1 MQHDLVLRAEPA
13 RDGVA
18 TLRLAGVIDAHTL
31 DRFEASLAQAAASG
45 VRSLLLDCDE
55 LHYVNSAGF
64 GELIRY
70 SDRFNEKG
78 GSLVLARVPPKVG
91 VILEMLG
98 LKSVI
103 PIHASLEE
111 ARVEAARALPLVPES
126 VPAPPPAPLS
136 IAPRPVATAPRA
148 TLDEIVVDERVV
160 VCACCDARMRVG
172 GQGRWLCSACG
183 APFSLT
189 KEGGVAFD
197 WSRSDAD
204 GIHLTLEVT
213 PRNLAGFAG
222 LLEGLLTERRVPHA
236 RMRRLSREAAHVC
249 HLVATHAFGEGARG
263 PLHLLAL
270 SGPQRL
276 HLRLVDRGRALGE
289 EAVRIFAGQSR
300 LFLDFRYTSL
310 PSGVN
315 VTEFAFAY
323 AGAGVFVA

>member
-18 TLRLAGVIDAHTL
+18 TLHLAGVIDAHTL
-31 DRFEASLAQAAASG
+31 DRFESSLAQAAASG

-111 ARVEAARALPLVPES
+111 ARAEASRALPLVPA
-126 VPAPPPAPLS
+126 PAALPAPLPGP
-136 IAPRPVATAPRA
+136 PRPVAPAARAPVN
-148 TLDEIVVDERVV
+148 EIVADERVV

-172 GQGRWLCSACG
+172 GQGRWLCAACG

-189 KEGGVAFD
+189 KEGGVTFD

-213 PRNLAGFAG
+213 PRNLAGLAG
-222 LLEGLLTERRVPHA
+222 LIEGILMERRVPHA

-249 HLVATHAFGEGARG
+249 HLVATHAFGDAARG

-276 HLRLVDRGRALGE
+276 HVRVVERGRALGE
-289 EAVRIFAGQSR
+289 EAARVFAGQSR